1 VREEQRWI
9 VVHEQVAELPE
20 LESDARTERE
30 PVFLAVEL
38 DVLVSA
44 PDDLDDVPDH
54 IAGCQEIGAV
64 AAEKFRSSGDAK
76 DPRAH
81 RGRRK

>member
-20 LESDARTERE
+20 LERDARTERE

-38 DVLVSA
+38 DVLMSA
-44 PDDLDDVPDH
+44 PDDLDDVPVFFSALIGMRLRNEVH
-54 IAGCQEIGAV
+54 GEINNTLSNYLNR
-64 AAEKFRSSGDAK
+64 AEA
-76 DPRAH
+76 
-81 RGRRK
+81 